1 VGGTG
6 TCPVMIDA
14 ATMGRYV
21 TELGSRGEQPGGG
34 LLRPQYSEAWV
45 QARDLLADWM
55 RDAGLEV
62 RHDSV
67 GNLFGRLV
75 GRDDRRTILTG
86 SHIDTVRLGGKYDG
100 ALGVLTGLA
109 ALAALRAQAGT
120 PARSLEVVA
129 LCEEEG
135 SRFHASYFGSRAILG
150 LVGGTDFN
158 GLRDEEGVTLA
169 QAMREVG
176 LDPARYRESVRHEID
191 AFLELHIEQ
200 GPVLYEAGT
209 DIGVVTGITALCWQ
223 TVTVTGRADHAGTTP
238 MDARRDAL
246 QGAARMALEIAA
258 VAQRRGRPA
267 VATIGMWQVRPGGAN
282 IVPQQV
288 TFSVDMRHPDD
299 AELAAMVTELR
310 ARCDEV
316 AQAEGLGLDTEMI
329 KREAPAPTDPR
340 LQQVLA
346 EAAET
351 CEASWRH
358 MPSGAGHDSQLFA
371 RHLPSAML
379 FVPSVDGRSHSAAEY
394 TPDEACALGAR
405 VLATALHR
413 LAYAC
418 VENSGE

>member
-1 VGGTG
+1 MDGNSDDAGISS
-6 TCPVMIDA
+6 CPVTIDA

-21 TELGSRGEQPGGG
+21 SELGSCGQQPGGG
-34 LLRPQYSEAWV
+34 LIRPQYSAAWV
-45 QARDLLADWM
+45 QARDLLTGWM

-62 RHDSV
+62 RYDSV

-75 GRDDRRTILTG
+75 GHDDRRTILTG
-86 SHIDTVRLGGKYDG
+86 SHIDTVHLGGKYDG

-109 ALAALRAQAGT
+109 ALAALRAQVGT

-135 SRFHASYFGSRAILG
+135 SRFHANYFGSRAILG
-150 LVGGTDFN
+150 LADDMDCD
-158 GLRDEEGVTLA
+158 GLRDADGVTLA

-176 LDPARYRESVRHEID
+176 LDPARYRESARDDID

-238 MDARRDAL
+238 MDIRRDAL
-246 QGAARMALEIAA
+246 QGAARMALE
-258 VAQRRGRPA
+258 VAGVAERRGRPA
-267 VATIGMWQVRPGGAN
+267 VATIGMWEVRPGGAN
-282 IVPQQV
+282 IVPEQV

-299 AELAAMVTELR
+299 DELTAMTTELQ
-310 ARCDEV
+310 ARCEDV
-316 AQAEGLGLDTEMI
+316 ARTEGLGLDIEMV
-329 KREAPAPTDPR
+329 KREAPAPTDLR
-340 LQQVLA
+340 LQQVLTEGA
-346 EAAET
+346 ES
-351 CEASWRH
+351 CDASWRR
-358 MPSGAGHDSQLFA
+358 MPSAAGHDSQLFA
-371 RHLPSAML
+371 LHLPSAML

-413 LAYAC
+413 LAYD
-418 VENSGE
+418 

>member
-1 VGGTG
+1 MGGTG

-135 SRFHASYFGSRAILG
+135 SRFHANYFGSRAILG
-150 LVGGTDFN
+150 LLGGTDFN

-176 LDPARYRESVRHEID
+176 LDPARYRESVRHDID

-316 AQAEGLGLDTEMI
+316 AQAEGLGLDIEMI

-371 RHLPSAML
+371 RHLRSAML
-379 FVPSVDGRSHSAAEY
+379 FVPSVDGRSHSAAEH

-413 LAYAC
+413 LAYA
-418 VENSGE
+418 